1 MLQQQEFK
9 VEVYLKSMNNLYFI
23 CILVIVIVLGII
35 LVTDNEK
42 KVIVKEQC
50 ITDTIY
56 IKDSVDIKQYELN
69 IINYNTI
76 IKSLKDSIVIL
87 NEDLIVTKYKLGR
100 IEEYNKIAGRGNN
113 IKYLRGWI
121 NRVLND

>member
-23 CILVIVIVLGII
+23 CILVTVIVLGII

-42 KVIVKEQC
+42 KVIVKEQY

-69 IINYNTI
+69 IRNYNTI

-87 NEDLIVTKYKLGR
+87 NEDLIVAKYKLGR

>member
-23 CILVIVIVLGII
+23 CILVTVIVLGII

-42 KVIVKEQC
+42 KVIVKEQY

-56 IKDSVDIKQYELN
+56 IKDDADIKQYELN